1 MLFSFNRVG
10 FIGVFVPII
19 IVFVLVSIIFVV
31 VVVVFVP
38 SFYYLNVFY

>member
-31 VVVVFVP
+31 VVVFVP

>member
-1 MLFSFNRVG
+1 MFVFYYVIFFNRVG

-31 VVVVFVP
+31 VVFVP
-38 SFYYLNVFY
+38 IFTI